1 MEVFEEVAIV
11 FRRNAIKS
19 GRVNAVRQ
27 LVYSAL
33 LAVSGFGPSPAS
45 AGEVPA
51 LAVEEKI
58 PLGNI
63 AGRIDHLAYDAARQR
78 LYVAE
83 LGNDS
88 VGIVDLKAPRQV
100 RTVAG
105 FKEPQGIACETSTD
119 TVYVANGGDGSL
131 RMFRGADFSP
141 VGTVDLDADADN
153 VRADP
158 TARRIYAGHGDGA
171 IAVIDAVTRKRVADI
186 PLKGH
191 PESFQLEANGPRIFV
206 NVPDAGVI
214 QVLSRETGSPVASWP
229 TEDFHANYPL
239 ALDAANRRV
248 LSVFR
253 HPARLQA
260 FDTASG
266 ARLSGVEACGDAD
279 DLFIDVGRSRVYVI
293 CGQGTVDTYQAA
305 GAAFT
310 RIARLSTSAGSR
322 TGLYLPDLDRLVV
335 AIRAA
340 GREPAAVWVLRP
352 ESTAEAR

>member
-1 MEVFEEVAIV
+1 M
-11 FRRNAIKS
+11 
-19 GRVNAVRQ
+19 RQ
-27 LVYSAL
+27 LVCSAL
-33 LAVSGFGPSPAS
+33 LVVSGFAPSTAS

-51 LAVEEKI
+51 LAVQEKI

-88 VGIVDLKAPRQV
+88 VGIVDLKARRLM

-105 FKEPQGIACETSTD
+105 FKEPQGIAYETSTD

-131 RMFRGADFSP
+131 RLFRGEDFASI
-141 VGTVDLDADADN
+141 GTIELGADADN
-153 VRADP
+153 VRADS
-158 TARRIYAGHGDGA
+158 TARRVYAGHGDGA
-171 IAVIDAVTRKRVADI
+171 IAVIDAVTRKRIADI

-206 NVPDAGVI
+206 NVPDANLI
-214 QVLSRETGSPVASWP
+214 QVLSRDMGSPVGSWP
-229 TEDFHANYPL
+229 TAELHANYPL
-239 ALDAANRRV
+239 AVDVANRRV

-260 FDTASG
+260 FDATSG
-266 ARLSGVEACGDAD
+266 NRLSGVDVCGDAD
-279 DLFIDVGRSRVYVI
+279 DLFIDARRNRAYVI

-305 GAAFT
+305 NAAFT

-322 TGLYLPDLDRLVV
+322 TGLYLPDVDRLVV

-340 GREPAAVWVLRP
+340 GREPAAVWILRP
-352 ESTAEAR
+352 ESTTPQD

>member
-1 MEVFEEVAIV
+1 M
-11 FRRNAIKS
+11 RP
-19 GRVNAVRQ
+19 
-27 LVYSAL
+27 LVCSAL
-33 LAVSGFGPSPAS
+33 LAVSGFGPSAAN

-51 LAVEEKI
+51 LAVEDKI

-63 AGRIDHLAYDAARQR
+63 AGRIDHLAFDAERQL

-100 RTVAG
+100 RTVPG
-105 FKEPQGIACETSTD
+105 FKEPQGIAYETSTD

-131 RMFRGADFSP
+131 RLFRGADFSP
-141 VGTVDLDADADN
+141 VGTIELGADADN

-158 TARRIYAGHGDGA
+158 TARRVYAGHGDGA
-171 IAVIDAVTRKRVADI
+171 IAVIDAVTRKRVTNI

-191 PESFQLEANGPRIFV
+191 PESFQLESNGPRIFV
-206 NVPDAGVI
+206 NVPDAGLI
-214 QVLSRETGSPVASWP
+214 QVLSRDTGSPIASWP
-229 TEDFHANYPL
+229 TADFHANYPL
-239 ALDAANRRV
+239 ALDSANRRV

-260 FDTASG
+260 FDAANG
-266 ARLSGVEACGDAD
+266 ARLSGIDACGDAD
-279 DLFIDVGRSRVYVI
+279 DLFIDASRNRIYVI

-340 GREPAAVWVLRP
+340 GQEPAAVWVLRP
-352 ESTAEAR
+352 E